1 MSSAVLRRSSYPF
14 SERVR
19 FGAAL
24 AAVTYYLAQ
33 DRATSRHENVGN
45 ESYPSVLRP
54 YPSFE
59 DFSWTLPKIL
69 VVPRPWGFSNFER
82 AHRIPI
88 LPQVLLEISSC
99 LPFIES
105 PGFFPLKRSPFF
117 NCLMVDL
124 EAGKNT
130 RKLLVFHWKDSKVFY
145 FFFFTI
151 KQGRNQKKWRSRERK
166 GSLVGG
172 YSL

>member
-88 LPQVLLEISSC
+88 LPQTLLEISRC
-99 LPFIES
+99 LPLIKTLDI
-105 PGFFPLKRSPFF
+105 FPLKRFSFLHLF
-117 NCLMVDL
+117 NGRFGGRIKTKIL
-124 EAGKNT
+124 E
-130 RKLLVFHWKDSKVFY
+130 SKSY
-145 FFFFTI
+145 
-151 KQGRNQKKWRSRERK
+151 
-166 GSLVGG
+166 
-172 YSL
+172 